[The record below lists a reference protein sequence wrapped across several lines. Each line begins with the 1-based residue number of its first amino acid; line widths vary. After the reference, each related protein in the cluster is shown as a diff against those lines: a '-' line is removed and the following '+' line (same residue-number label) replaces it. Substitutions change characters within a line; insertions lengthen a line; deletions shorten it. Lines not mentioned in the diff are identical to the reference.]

1 VKGAKVPLHEGEI
14 NSPYRNV
21 FIMRKYY
28 IIDAQPRKGEAFP
41 LEHRGDA
48 RLWKRPCDG
57 GILAKYSAGKHIDEP
72 GKQARKGG
80 VVHSE

>member
-1 VKGAKVPLHEGEI
+1 MPNLEKERLSLWSIGET
-14 NSPYRNV
+14 PGY
-21 FIMRKYY
+21 
-28 IIDAQPRKGEAFP
+28 G
-41 LEHRGDA
+41 
-48 RLWKRPCDG
+48 KRPCDG